1 MTGRGPLTLAL
12 ETSTRLGS
20 LALGTGEELLAECTL
35 GVQAVHSET
44 VLPEAD
50 RLLQRCGREPGELER
65 VVVGAGPGS
74 FTGVRIAASIARGL
88 CHGGS
93 RQLLAYS
100 SLAAV
105 AAGSGPAP
113 VATVALFSAREDE
126 VYAASLV
133 GFEPLR
139 YELEPTVL
147 PVGELLERVE
157 GGGRWYA
164 GEGALRHR
172 EAIEAA
178 GGRVLPEFLGI
189 PRGGALLWLARCD
202 PDSGLVED
210 PEGWEP
216 GYVRRPG
223 ARAPGGGDG

>member
-1 MTGRGPLTLAL
+1 MTGPGRLTLAL

-20 LALGTGEELLAECTL
+20 LALGTGDGLLAECTL

-44 VLPEAD
+44 VLPEVD
-50 RLLQRCGREPGELER
+50 RLLERCGREPGELAR

-74 FTGVRIAASIARGL
+74 FTGVRISASIARGL

-105 AAGSGPAP
+105 AAGAGPPP
-113 VATVALFSAREDE
+113 VATVALFPARQDE
-126 VYAASLV
+126 VYAASIT
-133 GFEPLR
+133 GFGPLR

-147 PVGELLERVE
+147 PVDELLDRIEAR
-157 GGGRWYA
+157 GRWYA
-164 GEGALRHR
+164 GEGAVSHR
-172 EAIEAA
+172 GAIEAA
-178 GGRVLPEFLGI
+178 GGRVLPEFLGV

-202 PDSGLVED
+202 PGSGLLED

-216 GYVRRPG
+216 GYGRRPG
-223 ARAPGGGDG
+223 ARVPGAGDG